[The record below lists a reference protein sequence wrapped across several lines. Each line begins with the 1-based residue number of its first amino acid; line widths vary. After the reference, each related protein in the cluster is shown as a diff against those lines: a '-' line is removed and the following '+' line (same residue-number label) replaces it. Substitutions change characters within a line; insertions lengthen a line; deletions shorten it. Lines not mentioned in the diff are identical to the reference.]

1 MDTECAPRLR
11 NLLRMTDGVIERFL
25 HSMVGHD
32 WSTFEQCLADDFT
45 RVGPYG
51 DIYPSKAEYVKFL
64 SELLP
69 TLAGYEMQ
77 IARVSYADGVGFAE
91 LSETVEV
98 DGQLLRTPE
107 CLSFDLTDDG
117 RIARVEVFTQTRAP
131 V

>member
-1 MDTECAPRLR
+1 
-11 NLLRMTDGVIERFL
+11 MTDGVIERFL
-25 HSMVGHD
+25 QSMVRHD
-32 WSTFEQCLADDFT
+32 WPTFEECLADEFT

-51 DIYPSKAEYVKFL
+51 DTYSSKADYVTFL

-77 IARVSYADGVGFAE
+77 VSRVSYADGVGFAE
-91 LSETVEV
+91 LSETVDV
-98 DGQLLRTPE
+98 DGQLLRTAE

-117 RIARVEVFTQTRAP
+117 RIARVEVITQTRAP